1 MWWRQRGSEQGCP
14 HSSGAVVQPSGQR
27 LSLPTALSC
36 GKSLPGTHTK
46 VQKQDSGDIHIWGR
60 NVFMGYLDDETTTRE
75 KVDRHGWMHTGD
87 LGFLDTEEFLH
98 VLGSARGERAA
109 LRLPSAS
116 GPHGCRG
123 QWCSWCSARG
133 RRAEVQLG
141 GRVPFVCLGSLG
153 CLRAVRGS

>member
-1 MWWRQRGSEQGCP
+1 MSP

-109 LRLPSAS
+109 PPAAFCLWPPRLP
-116 GPHGCRG
+116 
-123 QWCSWCSARG
+123 
-133 RRAEVQLG
+133 RAVVQLVLSTG
-141 GRVPFVCLGSLG
+141 TEG
-153 CLRAVRGS
+153 